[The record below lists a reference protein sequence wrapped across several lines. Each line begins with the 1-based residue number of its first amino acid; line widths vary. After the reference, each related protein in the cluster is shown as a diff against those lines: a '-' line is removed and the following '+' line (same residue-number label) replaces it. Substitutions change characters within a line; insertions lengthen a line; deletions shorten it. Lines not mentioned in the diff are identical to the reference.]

1 MPVPN
6 AALMTISLLP
16 VPCLKTSSHAIGHN
30 GYPRG
35 DTQGVTGYSDERF
48 IANRPSTRQ
57 NVPARQAGP
66 ELYRTR
72 TETRGDVGKP
82 SLYTL
87 PQVSRR
93 PVGAIPKNLV
103 NSMSSQPSKV
113 ARLLDLLAF
122 LSTRRF
128 PVSGAELLSQLPG
141 YRDSWVDGTP
151 VHRDSVRRKFERDKR
166 ELRSLGVPLKVETK
180 DGGEEFYYSL
190 RDRDFYLPVLEIVEG
205 TEPVSA
211 HQDSSVWFSPGDL
224 RMVVDGLRSV
234 VELPG
239 FPLRREARAALR
251 KLTFDLVEAAGDDEF
266 RVLHLPPFDPHHV
279 RETLEKITASLEER
293 RPLGFEYYTIGADRR
308 EDRTVHPRGLLY
320 QGSRWYL
327 VAWDPSRGAERLFR
341 VDRMSRVEPKGS
353 SPVPAFEIPADYSMD
368 HLRRRDPWELGET
381 EVEEVAVLFHA
392 PLSLLAERNRWGEPV
407 GTGEEQD
414 MGLRTNLPGGG
425 PSASAAD
432 VVGGAAIVR
441 RFQVRS
447 SGPFLRWILS
457 LGGRARILAPTTLTE
472 AAEAMRQRIL
482 EVHR

>member
-1 MPVPN
+1 MSRRV
-6 AALMTISLLP
+6 S
-16 VPCLKTSSHAIGHN
+16 
-30 GYPRG
+30 
-35 DTQGVTGYSDERF
+35 
-48 IANRPSTRQ
+48 
-57 NVPARQAGP
+57 AGP
-66 ELYRTR
+66 PLCRIR
-72 TETRGDVGKP
+72 LGTRGDVGKP
-82 SLYTL
+82 SLYTW
-87 PQVSRR
+87 PQVPRSG
-93 PVGAIPKNLV
+93 VGAIPTNPV
-103 NSMSSQPSKV
+103 HSMSSQPSKV

-151 VHRDSVRRKFERDKR
+151 LDRDSVRRKFERDKR

-180 DGGEEFYYSL
+180 DASEESLYSL

-205 TEPVSA
+205 TEAVST
-211 HQDSSVWFSPGDL
+211 QRTSSIWFSPADL

-251 KLTFDLVEAAGDDEF
+251 KLTFDLAEATGDDEY
-266 RVLHLPPFDPHHV
+266 RVVHLPPFDPHHV
-279 RETLEKITASLEER
+279 RETLEEITASLEER

-308 EDRTVHPRGLLY
+308 EERSVHPRGLLY

-341 VDRMSRVEPKGS
+341 VDRMSQVHRDGS

-368 HLRRRDPWELGET
+368 HLRRRDPWELGEA
-381 EVEEVAVLFHA
+381 EVEEVDVLFRA

-407 GTGEEQD
+407 ESGEGYETASRD
-414 MGLRTNLPGGG
+414 NLPGVL
-425 PSASAAD
+425 SE
-432 VVGGAAIVR
+432 GAGARALALR

-447 SGPFLRWILS
+447 PGPFLRWILS
-457 LGGRARILAPTTLTE
+457 HGGRARIVAPRSLTE
-472 AAEAMRQRIL
+472 AAEAMRQRVL